1 MNNEFTIALVG
12 NPNCGKTT
20 LFNDLTGTH
29 QKVGNWP
36 GVTVEQK
43 TGHFHHANTQFNVV
57 DLPGTYSLHL
67 SCQDDSIDQQI
78 AQQFVLE
85 KSADLI
91 INIIDASCLERG
103 LYLTTQLMD
112 AGIPLVIALNMMDVA
127 DHNGIHIDPYE
138 LSDKLGFPVVSMVAS
153 RGEGVG
159 TLIDVVNH
167 QLHKSQGS
175 AFVRP
180 ITVSEPLEQ
189 ATQRILEL
197 MAEQQ
202 PEPSRLEATAV
213 LERDASVLNLFNEDL
228 QRRLLIEVDS
238 LEDRIGTKA
247 SDALIT
253 ERYQWINRSIATAV
267 HAEPVKRK
275 SVSDYLDA
283 ALLNRFLAFPA
294 FLGVMYL
301 MFMVTINFGGA
312 FIDFFDIAAGAL
324 FVELPRQL
332 LTAMHCP
339 EWLVALIADGAG
351 GGIQLVASFVPVIGT
366 LFLFQTFLED
376 SGYMARAAFI
386 LDRLMRSIG
395 LPGKSFVPLV
405 VGFGCNVPSVMAS
418 RALDTHQDR
427 LLTTLMAPF
436 MSCGARLTVYTLF
449 AAAFFTHNGQNVVFG
464 LYVIGIVLAVLT
476 GMLVR
481 RKLLSRD
488 LAPFIMELPNYHIP
502 TLRGLLIHS
511 WHRLRGFMLRAG
523 KAIVAVVIILN
534 FVNSIGTDGSFN
546 NQNTERSLLSTIGKT
561 ITPIFEP
568 LGVKE
573 ENWPATV
580 GIFSGIFAKEVVVG
594 TLDALYSDMARS
606 ETASQDT
613 GAVSI
618 TAMLGDAFASIP
630 ANLAEVNNMW
640 GDPLGLSVGDL
651 EDQQAAAE
659 AQEVALTTI
668 GLMQQ
673 LFATPIA
680 AFSYI
685 LFVLLYMPCVAT
697 LGAIYKEAGG
707 AWAFFSAT
715 WNTLLAYAA
724 AVSTYQL
731 GTFSAHPQQSLLW
744 TGGML
749 AIMVIGYLLLMQYGK
764 RQARRQNL
772 IPAINIH

>member
-1 MNNEFTIALVG
+1 MSREFTIALVG

-43 TGHFHHANTQFNVV
+43 TGQFRHADTLFKVV
-57 DLPGTYSLHL
+57 DLPGTYSLHI
-67 SCQDDSIDQQI
+67 SCQEDSIDQQI
-78 AQQFVLE
+78 AQRFVLE

-91 INIIDASCLERG
+91 INIIDASSLERG

-112 AGIPLVIALNMMDVA
+112 AGAPLVIALNMMDVA
-127 DHNGIHIDPYE
+127 DQNGIHIDPYE
-138 LSDKLGFPVVSMVAS
+138 LSRKLGFPVVALVAS

-159 TLIDVVNH
+159 TLIDVVDH
-167 QLHKSQGS
+167 QLHK
-175 AFVRP
+175 APKTTRP
-180 ITVSEPLEQ
+180 ITISEPLEQ
-189 ATQRILEL
+189 ASLRILAL
-197 MAEQQ
+197 MSQQQ
-202 PEPSRLEATAV
+202 PNPSRLEATAI
-213 LERDASVLNLFNEDL
+213 LERDASVLQLFGEQL
-228 QRRLLIEVDS
+228 QQQMLREVDQ
-238 LEDRIGTKA
+238 LEADLHSSA

-253 ERYQWINRSIATAV
+253 ERYQWINRSIASAIHYETIQ
-267 HAEPVKRK
+267 RK
-275 SVSDYLDA
+275 SISDYLDA
-283 ALLNRFLAFPA
+283 VLLNRFLAFPA

-312 FIDFFDIAAGAL
+312 FIDFFDLTAGAL

-332 LTAMHCP
+332 LTAIHCP
-339 EWLVALIADGAG
+339 QWLTTLIADGAG

-481 RKLLSRD
+481 RKMLSRD
-488 LAPFIMELPNYHIP
+488 IAPFIMELPNYHIP

-534 FVNSIGTDGSFN
+534 FVNSIGTDGSYN
-546 NQNTERSLLSTIGKT
+546 NQNTERSLLSAIGKS
-561 ITPIFEP
+561 ITPIFAP
-568 LGVKE
+568 MGVKE

-594 TLDALYSDMARS
+594 TLDALYSDMARA
-606 ETASQDT
+606 ENGPQDK
-613 GAVSI
+613 AAPAI
-618 TAMLGDAFASIP
+618 TALLGEALASIP

-651 EDQQAAAE
+651 EDQQASAQ
-659 AQEVALTTI
+659 AQEVQLTTI
-668 GLMQQ
+668 SLMQQ
-673 LFATPIA
+673 LFATPLA

-715 WNTLLAYAA
+715 WNTLLAYSA
-724 AVSTYQL
+724 AVTTFQL
-731 GTFSAHPQQSLLW
+731 GSFSAHPQQSLMW
-744 TGGML
+744 TAGML
-749 AIMVIGYLLLMQYGK
+749 AIMATGYLLLMQYGK
-764 RQARRQNL
+764 RQVRRQNL
-772 IPAINIH
+772 IPVVNLHG

>member
-1 MNNEFTIALVG
+1 HREIPADY
-12 NPNCGKTT
+12 P
-20 LFNDLTGTH
+20 LT
-29 QKVGNWP
+29 
-36 GVTVEQK
+36 
-43 TGHFHHANTQFNVV
+43 
-57 DLPGTYSLHL
+57 
-67 SCQDDSIDQQI
+67 
-78 AQQFVLE
+78 
-85 KSADLI
+85 
-91 INIIDASCLERG
+91 
-103 LYLTTQLMD
+103 M
-112 AGIPLVIALNMMDVA
+112 
-127 DHNGIHIDPYE
+127 
-138 LSDKLGFPVVSMVAS
+138 
-153 RGEGVG
+153 
-159 TLIDVVNH
+159 
-167 QLHKSQGS
+167 
-175 AFVRP
+175 
-180 ITVSEPLEQ
+180 SEPLRLSSEK
-189 ATQRILEL
+189 ILEL
-197 MAEQQ
+197 MKREQA
-202 PEPSRLEATAV
+202 EPSRLEATAV
-213 LERDASVLNLFNEDL
+213 LERDESILKLFSSEL
-228 QRRLLIEVDS
+228 RQQMLLEVDT
-238 LEDRIGTKA
+238 LEAQLQTSA

-253 ERYQWINRSIATAV
+253 ARYQWINRSIAPAV
-267 HAEPVKRK
+267 HHDSQHRK
-275 SVSDYLDA
+275 SISDYLDA
-283 ALLNRFLAFPA
+283 VLLNRFLAFPA
-294 FLGVMYL
+294 FLAVMYL

-312 FIDFFDIAAGAL
+312 FIDFFDIAAGAI
-324 FVELPRQL
+324 FVEIPRQL
-332 LTAMHCP
+332 LTAIHCP
-339 EWLVALIADGAG
+339 EWLTTLIADGAG

-418 RALDTHQDR
+418 RALDTQQDR

-464 LYVIGIVLAVLT
+464 LYIIGIVLAVLT

-481 RKLLSRD
+481 RKMLSRD
-488 LAPFIMELPNYHIP
+488 IAPFIMELPNYHIP

-546 NQNTERSLLSTIGKT
+546 NQNTERSLLSNIGKA

-568 LGVKE
+568 LGVQE

-606 ETASQDT
+606 ENPLQDEEVPSILSQ
-613 GAVSI
+613 
-618 TAMLGDAFASIP
+618 LEEAFASIP

-659 AQEVALTTI
+659 AQEVELTTI

-707 AWAFFSAT
+707 TWAFFSAT

-724 AVSTYQL
+724 AVITYQL
-731 GTFSAHPQQSLLW
+731 GTFASHPQQSLVW
-744 TGGML
+744 VGVML
-749 AIMVIGYLLLMQYGK
+749 AIMGTGYFLLMEYGK

-772 IPAINIH
+772 IPAINLHG